1 MKRKLLMVLLF
12 LFLCTGCSVSAKDTV
27 KEKKVKALETST
39 ISKSN
44 KEVKDYDYQFRSPKS
59 GDMVANIKTNYGDIK
74 LRLFKEVAPKAVEN
88 FVGLAKKGY
97 YDGVTFHRVIED
109 FMIQGGDPT
118 GTGGGGESI
127 WGTTF
132 EDEFSDKVHH
142 YRGAISMA
150 NRGPNTNTSQFFIVQ
165 NRGLES
171 GLITYLRKLN
181 FNEDLLKKYVDFGGT
196 PHLDGKH
203 TIFGQVYQGLDIVDK
218 IASVE
223 VSSYNNKP
231 VEDVVI
237 STILVE
243 DVE

>member
-1 MKRKLLMVLLF
+1 MKRKLLMVVLM
-12 LFLCTGCSVSAKDTV
+12 LFLCTGCAASAKDTV
-27 KEKKVKALETST
+27 KEKVGNTLKTST

-44 KEVKDYDYQFRSPKS
+44 EVKDEDYQFMSPKT
-59 GDMVANIKTNYGDIK
+59 GDIVANIKTNHGDIK
-74 LRLFKEVAPKAVEN
+74 IKLFKEIAPKTVEN
-88 FVGLAKKGY
+88 FVGLANKGY
-97 YDGVTFHRVIED
+97 YDGVTFHRVIKE

-118 GTGGGGESI
+118 GTGGGGDSI
-127 WGTTF
+127 WNTTF
-132 EDEFSDKVHH
+132 EDEFSERVHH

-165 NRGLES
+165 NSALES
-171 GLITYLRKLN
+171 GLITFLRKHN
-181 FNEDLLKKYVDFGGT
+181 FDEDLLNKYIDFGGT

-203 TIFGQVYQGLDIVDK
+203 TIFGQVYEGLDVVDE

-237 STILVE
+237 STVLIETVK
-243 DVE
+243 